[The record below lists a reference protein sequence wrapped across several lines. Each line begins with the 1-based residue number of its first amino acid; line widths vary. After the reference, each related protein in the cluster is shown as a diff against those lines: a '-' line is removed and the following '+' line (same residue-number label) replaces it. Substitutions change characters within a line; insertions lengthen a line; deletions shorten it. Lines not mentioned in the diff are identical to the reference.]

1 MPVAVTEP
9 AGPALP
15 PGLRLEHL
23 SPTIG
28 TVVHGIDL
36 REPASQERTDL
47 LLSLLAERKVI
58 FFRDQDV
65 SVEEHMEFCRSFGD
79 LEIIPFLQQHPE
91 HPEVLTIRRGEG
103 AKAYENI
110 WHSDVSWRA
119 EPSLGS
125 ALRAHVVPP
134 VGGDTLFADMCAA
147 YDGLSDAT
155 KRLVEGLEAVHS
167 IEVSLGVFMD
177 RSTMND
183 MLVQF
188 PPQRHPVIRTHP
200 VTGRKLIYVNRAHT
214 SHIRGVSREES
225 RYILEHLYAQAS
237 VPEYQC
243 RFRWEPNSIAFWD
256 NRSCQHYAVADYDAQ
271 RDMDR
276 VTVKGDR
283 PF

>member
-1 MPVAVTEP
+1 MPDVLSEP
-9 AGPALP
+9 AIRELPA
-15 PGLRLEHL
+15 GLSLEHL

-28 TVVHGIDL
+28 SVVHGIDL
-36 REPASQERTDL
+36 REPITLERHDL
-47 LLSLLAERKVI
+47 LLALLAERKVL
-58 FFRDQDV
+58 FFRDQDIT
-65 SVEEHMEFCRSFGD
+65 VEQHMDFCRSFGE
-79 LEIIPFLQQHPE
+79 LEVIPFLEQHPE
-91 HPEVLTIRRGEG
+91 HPEVLTIRRGKG

-110 WHSDVSWRA
+110 WHSDVSWRD

-125 ALRAHVVPP
+125 ALRARVVPL

-167 IEVSLGVFMD
+167 IEVSLGVYMD
-177 RSTMND
+177 RASMND
-183 MLVQF
+183 MLGQF

-214 SHIRGVSREES
+214 SHVRGVSREES
-225 RYILEHLYAQAS
+225 RHILEHLYAQAS
-237 VPEYQC
+237 IPEYQC
-243 RFRWEPNSIAFWD
+243 RFRWEANSIAFWD
-256 NRSCQHYAVADYDAQ
+256 NRACQHYAVADYDAQ

-283 PF
+283 PY